1 MNRPNAWLDQINIV
15 SGNLKASLAFY
26 RRLGVEIP
34 EEHVWST
41 ASGIH
46 HASAGE
52 TANPAINFELDS
64 IAFARIWNQGW
75 KGHRDLGGK
84 VVVGFKLSSRDAV
97 DAVYGDLTGA
107 GYIGLQVPYDAF
119 WGSRYAVV
127 EDPDGIAVG
136 LMSPP
141 SVELRSAPP
150 EV

>member
-1 MNRPNAWLDQINIV
+1 MNRPIAWLDQINIV

-64 IAFARIWNQGW
+64 IAFALIWNKGW

>member
-1 MNRPNAWLDQINIV
+1 MLR
-15 SGNLKASLAFY
+15 SGTKVG
-26 RRLGVEIP
+26 RGTG
-34 EEHVWST
+34 T
-41 ASGIH
+41 A
-46 HASAGE
+46 AGE
-52 TANPAINFELDS
+52 S
-64 IAFARIWNQGW
+64 
-75 KGHRDLGGK
+75 
-84 VVVGFKLSSRDAV
+84 VVGFKLSSRDAE

-127 EDPDGIAVG
+127 EDPYGIAVG

>member
-1 MNRPNAWLDQINIV
+1 MNRPIAWLDQINIV
-15 SGNLKASLAFY
+15 SGNLEASLAFY

-52 TANPAINFELDS
+52 TANPAINFEIDS
-64 IAFARIWNQGW
+64 
-75 KGHRDLGGK
+75 
-84 VVVGFKLSSRDAV
+84 VVGFKLSSRDAV

-107 GYIGLQVPYDAF
+107 GYTGLQVPYDAF

-127 EDPDGIAVG
+127 EG
-136 LMSPP
+136 LI
-141 SVELRSAPP
+141 R
-150 EV
+150 